1 MKVDVIGLVL
11 SGSCFA
17 HCLLLPVALV
27 AAPSLALWL
36 GETETSVH
44 WLLFAVALA
53 VSGWALLT
61 GLRRHGAWLVV
72 AVGAVGLAV
81 MGVAAAHLFG
91 ASMEVALTLIG
102 ASIVALAHLVN
113 LRLSL
118 SAARSVDGEGC
129 QR

>member
-1 MKVDVIGLVL
+1 MKVDLIGLVL
-11 SGSCFA
+11 SGSCFL

-27 AAPSLALWL
+27 AAPSLAVWL

-44 WLLFAVALA
+44 WLLFAVALL

-61 GLRRHGAWLVV
+61 GLRRHGVWLVV
-72 AVGAVGLAV
+72 AVGGIGLVV

-91 ASMEVALTLIG
+91 TSMEVALTLIG

-118 SAARSVDGEGC
+118 SAARAVGGEGC

>member
-11 SGSCFA
+11 SGSCFL

-27 AAPSLALWL
+27 AAPSLAVWL

-44 WLLFAVALA
+44 WLLFVVALL

-72 AVGAVGLAV
+72 AVGAVGLVV

-91 ASMEVALTLIG
+91 ASMEVALTLTG

-113 LRLSL
+113 LRLTL
-118 SAARSVDGEGC
+118 GAARAVDGEGC